1 MRYRYRPVF
10 DGHEL
15 IAFAYWTGEQVQ
27 HYYVK
32 KSFFVQSLL
41 DSHTPTV
48 PYQHVIK
55 SLDKITLKDYP
66 PEVQAGVKQLRLGQ
80 EALTDE
86 LPQLK
91 QARTNQELREF
102 VNWFRR
108 KASEDYGK
116 HIKLLSAI

>member
-10 DGHEL
+10 DGKEL

-48 PYQHVIK
+48 PDEHVIK
-55 SLDKITLKDYP
+55 SLNEITLKDYP
-66 PEVQAGVKQLRLGQ
+66 PEVQKGVKQLRLGQ
-80 EALTDE
+80 EAMTDD

-108 KASEDYGK
+108 QANEVYGK
-116 HIKLLSAI
+116 HIKLVAI